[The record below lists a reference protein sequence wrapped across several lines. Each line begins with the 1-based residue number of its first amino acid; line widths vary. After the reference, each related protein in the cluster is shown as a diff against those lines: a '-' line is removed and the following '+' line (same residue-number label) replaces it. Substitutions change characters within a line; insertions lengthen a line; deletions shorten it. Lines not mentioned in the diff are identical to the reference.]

1 MNICSISLVIRKM
14 QIKILMRYHYISIM
28 LAEIIP
34 TVREDAEQQ
43 KVLYMLV
50 GVNIAINRT
59 TLECI
64 LTLSGRGIHTAGLG
78 SSIPRTIP

>member
-1 MNICSISLVIRKM
+1 
-14 QIKILMRYHYISIM
+14 M

-43 KVLYMLV
+43 KVLWMLV

-64 LTLSGRGIHTAGLG
+64 LTLSSRGIHTPGLG